1 MVRFAGNDDVLVAEQ
16 RGLVKRYEGL
26 SDTTPETVLNLAR
39 NVHNFWDRGLL
50 GMVPDPNY
58 ASNKVIY
65 VLYAHDAAIG
75 GTAPRWGNP
84 ASPEFDGCPTPPG
97 ATGDGCVISGR
108 LSRID
113 LDAASPPVEQVLIED
128 WCQQYPSH
136 SIGSLE
142 FDAAG
147 NLYATAGDGASFNF
161 ADSGQDGTRQP
172 VRGPGGS
179 GRRAPQP
186 GPARQDPGA
195 GRPGDPRRI
204 GDPDQP
210 DDRRRAWPATRTAR
224 APTRTRAGSSPTAC
238 ATRSGSRSRPTTSSG
253 SATSAGTSWEELN
266 RMPTQPGSVVNFGW
280 PCYEGAGRQGGYDSA
295 NLSICENLYTEDA
308 IGDPVTAPALAYNHS
323 AQVVPGESCP
333 TGSSSVAGVDFYGA
347 GPFPDAYDE
356 ALFFADYSRDCIW
369 VVRSRRRRHPR
380 PGAR

>member
-1 MVRFAGNDDVLVAEQ
+1 MISFSGRGGCRGAQIHWGYALALAIALLCSLAAPGSAQGAAALPNFQETTAFSGLDHPTVVRFAGNDDVLVAEQ

-161 ADSGQDGTRQP
+161 ADSGQDGTQP
-172 VRGPGGS
+172 VRGP
-179 GRRAPQP
+179 
-186 GPARQDPGA
+186 AR
-195 GRPGDPRRI
+195 
-204 GDPDQP
+204 
-210 DDRRRAWPATRTAR
+210 RRRAAPRRPPPPRAARSAARTCAPRPTRSPSTAR
-224 APTRTRAGSSPTAC
+224 
-238 ATRSGSRSRPTTSSG
+238 
-253 SATSAGTSWEELN
+253 
-266 RMPTQPGSVVNFGW
+266 
-280 PCYEGAGRQGGYDSA
+280 
-295 NLSICENLYTEDA
+295 
-308 IGDPVTAPALAYNHS
+308 
-323 AQVVPGESCP
+323 
-333 TGSSSVAGVDFYGA
+333 
-347 GPFPDAYDE
+347 
-356 ALFFADYSRDCIW
+356 
-369 VVRSRRRRHPR
+369 
-380 PGAR
+380 